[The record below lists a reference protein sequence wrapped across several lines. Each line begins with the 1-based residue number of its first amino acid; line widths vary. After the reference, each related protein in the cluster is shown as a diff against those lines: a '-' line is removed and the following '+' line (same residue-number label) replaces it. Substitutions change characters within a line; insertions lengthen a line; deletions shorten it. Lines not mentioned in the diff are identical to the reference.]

1 MTVSVVM
8 PVFNRAHIVRD
19 AIASVLSQTH
29 QDFELL
35 VVDDGSTDDTFRV
48 VKGFSDSR
56 IHCFRHGQN
65 RGISAAR
72 NYGLREAR
80 GSLVSFLDSDDVWK
94 PTKLQT
100 DCDFLGR
107 HPEAG
112 GVFTDLEK
120 KDGDK
125 YLGSFMSRTP
135 YFSRMLAARGYV
147 SETVFSKREMYLCLL
162 HELPIKPSA
171 LTLRIECCR
180 KIGLFNEEFRSGED
194 WEYLLRLSQ
203 VVCLGYINEAHSVLR
218 VQNDSWH
225 RIHGVAA
232 KPCILEM
239 LRRELLAAN
248 GDLEIVAAAKWG
260 VGDISKHLAWGY
272 LAAGKKREAA
282 RTFLRAYRET
292 GNMSMPPRA
301 LFVFFPRFL
310 RASLKRITGRH
321 GD

>member
-1 MTVSVVM
+1 MTVSVVI

-56 IHCFRHGQN
+56 IRCFRHGQN

-100 DCDFLGR
+100 DCEFLCR

-125 YLGSFMSRTP
+125 CLDSFMRRTP

-147 SETVFSKREMYLCLL
+147 HEIVFSKREIYLCLL
-162 HELPIKPSA
+162 REVPIKTGA

-180 KIGLFNEEFRSGED
+180 KIGFFNELLHSGED
-194 WEYLLRLSQ
+194 WEYLLRLSR
-203 VVCLGYINEAHSVLR
+203 VICFGYIDEPLSIVR
-218 VQNDSWH
+218 VQSDSWH

-232 KPCILEM
+232 KPFILEM
-239 LRRELLAAN
+239 LRHELAAAN
-248 GDLEIVAAAKWG
+248 GDPEIVAAAKWG

-272 LAAGKKREAA
+272 LAAGKRREAA

-310 RASLKRITGRH
+310 RASLKRIAGRH